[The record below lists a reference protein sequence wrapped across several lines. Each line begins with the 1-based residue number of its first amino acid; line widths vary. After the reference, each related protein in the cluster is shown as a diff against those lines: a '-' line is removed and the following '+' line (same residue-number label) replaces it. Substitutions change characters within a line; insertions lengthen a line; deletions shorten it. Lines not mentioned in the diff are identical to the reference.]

1 MDHSADATEGRDAP
15 HPSGRSQRGLDWLN
29 FFMADVE
36 TAFGPFVAVYL
47 TTKGWSQGAIGS
59 VITVNSAVALASQLP
74 AGWVVDQVRPKRAVV
89 AFCLACV
96 AAGSLLIALFPRYL
110 FVLAGEALH
119 GVTGG
124 AVRIAIAAIG
134 LGLVGHRAYN
144 TRVGRNHRADSFGN
158 AATAAGMGALGQLVS
173 PRAPFFAAVGLCVPA
188 GLALLSIR
196 GREID
201 YRRARQ
207 AQAGN
212 DKAGGDKE
220 CGDKAG
226 GDKTGGD
233 KTGGDKADGVP
244 WREML
249 GNRPLLIFAGCM
261 FLFQFANASVLPL
274 AAEQLV
280 KDHVSKSEIVT
291 SALVIV
297 PQLAAGL
304 IAGWVARRADDWGRK
319 RMLIAAFAAL
329 LARTALFAFVIGPWY
344 QVAIQVLGGM
354 TAAVVGILTPLV
366 VADCTRGTGRYNV
379 ALGAVGMV
387 AGIGATV
394 STTATGF
401 VAQDLGF
408 VWGFAALAVVAAIGL
423 GLLASF
429 MPETVGR
436 CHEDSDPGAR
446 AGG

>member
-1 MDHSADATEGRDAP
+1 MDNSADASRGRTAP
-15 HPSGRSQRGLDWLN
+15 HPSRRSQRGLDWLN

-47 TTKGWSQGAIGS
+47 TTHGWSQAAIGS

-74 AGWVVDQVRPKRAVV
+74 AGWVVDQVRHKRVVV
-89 AFCLACV
+89 AFCLACI
-96 AAGSLLIALFPRYL
+96 AAGSLLIALFPSYL

-119 GVTGG
+119 GITGG

-134 LGLVGHRAYN
+134 LGLVGHRAYHI
-144 TRVGRNHRADSFGN
+144 RVGRNHRADSFGN
-158 AATAAGMGALGQLVS
+158 AATAAGMGVLGQLVS
-173 PRAPFFAAVGLCVPA
+173 PRAPFFAAVGLCIPA
-188 GLALLSIR
+188 TLALLAIR
-196 GREID
+196 GGEID
-201 YRRARQ
+201 YARARQ
-207 AQAGN
+207 ARGGN
-212 DKAGGDKE
+212 DKGG
-220 CGDKAG
+220 GGKAG
-226 GDKTGGD
+226 
-233 KTGGDKADGVP
+233 GVP
-244 WREML
+244 WRELL

-280 KDHVSKSEIVT
+280 KDHVSKSELVT

-319 RMLIAAFAAL
+319 RMLVAAFAAL
-329 LARTALFAFVIGPWY
+329 LARTALFAFVVGPWY

-354 TAAVVGILTPLV
+354 TAAAVGILTPLV

-401 VAQDLGF
+401 VAQDFGF

-423 GLLASF
+423 GALSSL
-429 MPETVGR
+429 MPETVDR
-436 CHEDSDPGAR
+436 CHEDPDPGAQGSR
-446 AGG
+446 